1 MNIVKVTRKRQIT
14 LPKEVCEKLNIS
26 PGDYVKVFVE
36 GSRIV
41 VEKVLS
47 PEELAGILNPG
58 YSIRDLAE
66 ELDKERKHGERE

>member
-41 VEKVLS
+41 VE
-47 PEELAGILNPG
+47 
-58 YSIRDLAE
+58 R
-66 ELDKERKHGERE
+66 RF